1 MNNIIKTILD
11 EWKERKIPEIVD
23 RDIDLEKYISLPRKI
38 IIVSG
43 FRRTGKTYITF
54 QLIKKLLKKYNREE
68 VIYINFED
76 ERIPLKTE
84 FLTQLIPAIKENFS
98 NEIKFLFLDEIQ
110 SIDNWSKWVRRIY
123 DNNEFFIFITGSSSK
138 LSIKE
143 IPTELRGRFVSK
155 KIFPLSFEE
164 FMRFKNI
171 SLDKKSMSPN
181 KKAEVVR
188 LLNEY
193 IKFGGLPE
201 IVLEEEDKKL
211 ESLQNYYSTVV
222 NRDIIERFKVKN
234 EEGLKAVLRLLINST
249 SFSVNKLYNTLKSM
263 DLKIGK
269 TTILNY
275 VSYIETSYFIH
286 QLFFFSRT
294 MKDQLQ
300 YPKKIYYIDNGFIT
314 SLSLKFSNNTG
325 RLYENQVFIELK
337 RRQIEDIN
345 QEIYYWKNAQHEE
358 VDFIIKEGLSVKQLI
373 QVCYDISDYDT
384 KKREI
389 KALLKASDELK
400 CNNLLV
406 ITENKEMEEKIEN
419 KSVKYIPLWKWLLK

>member
-143 IPTELRGRFVSK
+143 IPTELRGRFVSN
-155 KIFPLSFEE
+155 FPGQ
-164 FMRFKNI
+164 
-171 SLDKKSMSPN
+171 
-181 KKAEVVR
+181 EVY
-188 LLNEY
+188 E
-193 IKFGGLPE
+193 
-201 IVLEEEDKKL
+201 
-211 ESLQNYYSTVV
+211 
-222 NRDIIERFKVKN
+222 
-234 EEGLKAVLRLLINST
+234 
-249 SFSVNKLYNTLKSM
+249 
-263 DLKIGK
+263 
-269 TTILNY
+269 
-275 VSYIETSYFIH
+275 
-286 QLFFFSRT
+286 
-294 MKDQLQ
+294 
-300 YPKKIYYIDNGFIT
+300 PK
-314 SLSLKFSNNTG
+314 
-325 RLYENQVFIELK
+325 
-337 RRQIEDIN
+337 
-345 QEIYYWKNAQHEE
+345 
-358 VDFIIKEGLSVKQLI
+358 
-373 QVCYDISDYDT
+373 
-384 KKREI
+384 
-389 KALLKASDELK
+389 
-400 CNNLLV
+400 
-406 ITENKEMEEKIEN
+406 
-419 KSVKYIPLWKWLLK
+419 

>member
-1 MNNIIKTILD
+1 
-11 EWKERKIPEIVD
+11 
-23 RDIDLEKYISLPRKI
+23 
-38 IIVSG
+38 
-43 FRRTGKTYITF
+43 
-54 QLIKKLLKKYNREE
+54 
-68 VIYINFED
+68 
-76 ERIPLKTE
+76 
-84 FLTQLIPAIKENFS
+84 
-98 NEIKFLFLDEIQ
+98 
-110 SIDNWSKWVRRIY
+110 
-123 DNNEFFIFITGSSSK
+123 
-138 LSIKE
+138 
-143 IPTELRGRFVSK
+143 
-155 KIFPLSFEE
+155 
-164 FMRFKNI
+164 
-171 SLDKKSMSPN
+171 
-181 KKAEVVR
+181 
-188 LLNEY
+188 
-193 IKFGGLPE
+193 
-201 IVLEEEDKKL
+201 
-211 ESLQNYYSTVV
+211 
-222 NRDIIERFKVKN
+222 
-234 EEGLKAVLRLLINST
+234 
-249 SFSVNKLYNTLKSM
+249 M

>member
-1 MNNIIKTILD
+1 MNNVIKTILD
-11 EWKERKIPEIVD
+11 EWKERKIPEMVD
-23 RDIDLEKYISLPRKI
+23 RDINLEKYISFPRKI

-54 QLIKKLLKKYNREE
+54 QLIKKLLKKYNREQ

-84 FLTQLIPAIKENFS
+84 FLTQLIPTIKENFS

-110 SIDNWSKWVRRIY
+110 SINNWSKWVRRIY
-123 DNNEFFIFITGSSSK
+123 DSNEFFIFITGSSSK
-138 LSIKE
+138 LSINE

-164 FMRFKNI
+164 FMRFKDF
-171 SLDKKSMSPN
+171 SFDKKSMSPN

-193 IKFGGLPE
+193 LKFGGLPE
-201 IVLEEEDKKL
+201 IILEEEDKKL
-211 ESLQNYYSTVV
+211 EILQNYYSTVV

-234 EEGLKAVLRLLINST
+234 EEGLKAVLRLLMNST

-263 DLKIGK
+263 GLKIGK

-275 VSYIETSYFIH
+275 VSYIETSYFMY

-300 YPKKIYYIDNGFIT
+300 YPKKIYYIDNGFLT
-314 SLSLKFSNNTG
+314 ALSLKFSNNIG
-325 RLYENQVFIELK
+325 RLYENQVCIELK
-337 RRQIEDIN
+337 RRQIENIN
-345 QEIYYWKNAQHEE
+345 HEIYYWKNAQHEE
-358 VDFIIKEGLSVKQLI
+358 VDFIIKEGLKIKQLI
-373 QVCYDISDYDT
+373 QVCYNISDYDT

-389 KALLKASDELK
+389 KSLLKASEELK

-406 ITENKEMEEKIEN
+406 INENKEMEEKIEN
-419 KSVKYIPLWKWLLK
+419 KLIKYIPLWKWLLK

>member
-23 RDIDLEKYISLPRKI
+23 RDIDIEKYISLPRKI

-155 KIFPLSFEE
+155 KICP
-164 FMRFKNI
+164 I
-171 SLDKKSMSPN
+171 
-181 KKAEVVR
+181 
-188 LLNEY
+188 LL
-193 IKFGGLPE
+193 
-201 IVLEEEDKKL
+201 
-211 ESLQNYYSTVV
+211 
-222 NRDIIERFKVKN
+222 
-234 EEGLKAVLRLLINST
+234 
-249 SFSVNKLYNTLKSM
+249 
-263 DLKIGK
+263 
-269 TTILNY
+269 
-275 VSYIETSYFIH
+275 
-286 QLFFFSRT
+286 
-294 MKDQLQ
+294 
-300 YPKKIYYIDNGFIT
+300 
-314 SLSLKFSNNTG
+314 
-325 RLYENQVFIELK
+325 
-337 RRQIEDIN
+337 
-345 QEIYYWKNAQHEE
+345 
-358 VDFIIKEGLSVKQLI
+358 
-373 QVCYDISDYDT
+373 
-384 KKREI
+384 
-389 KALLKASDELK
+389 
-400 CNNLLV
+400 
-406 ITENKEMEEKIEN
+406 
-419 KSVKYIPLWKWLLK
+419 